1 MVNRKTLPAFLVSVA
16 LVSCVASS
24 HGVRD
29 IEGEGVGGKPAQGGS
44 VIDRELG
51 ATFSLPIAGYSFTE
65 SEAALL
71 RDAENLTTEKCMA
84 RYGIEYSAGSVS
96 DQDPPADR
104 RYGLSSFSEAKKYG
118 YRMPPT
124 PSFEEESVSG
134 EVEALLYGTSASG
147 KFRGQDVPVNG
158 CAGEGVEKLR
168 AKGQPQRG
176 AQAAGM
182 IAKESFIE
190 SMESVPVREA
200 MRVWSICMGN
210 KGYRYESPLEAMADQ
225 RFLGD
230 EVSAVE
236 KRTARADL
244 ECKDESR
251 LPEVWFVSERE
262 VQRRMI
268 KDNSELLDELQET
281 HDLRLRLARKVLSSP
296 S

>member
-1 MVNRKTLPAFLVSVA
+1 M
-16 LVSCVASS
+16 ASS
-24 HGVRD
+24 QRVGSA
-29 IEGEGVGGKPAQGGS
+29 EGEGVAARPAQENS

-51 ATFSLPIAGYSFTE
+51 VTFSLPIAGYSFTE
-65 SEAALL
+65 SEVALL
-71 RDAENLTTEKCMA
+71 RNAENLTTEKCMA
-84 RYGIEYSAGSVS
+84 RYGIEYSVGSAVS

-104 RYGLSSFSEAKKYG
+104 RYGISSFGEAKKYG
-118 YRMPPT
+118 YHMPPT

-134 EVEALLYGTSASG
+134 EVRALLYGTAASG
-147 KFRGQDVPVNG
+147 KFRGRDVPVNG

-168 AKGQPQRG
+168 VKEQSQRG
-176 AQAAGM
+176 AQAAGR
-182 IAKESFIE
+182 IAKESFVE

-200 MRVWSICMGN
+200 MRVWSICMRN
-210 KGYRYESPLEAMADQ
+210 EGYRYASPLEAMADQ

-251 LPEVWFVSERE
+251 LPEVWFVSESE
-262 VQRRMI
+262 VQQRMI
-268 KDNSELLDELQET
+268 EENSELLDELQES

>member
-1 MVNRKTLPAFLVSVA
+1 MASSQGVGSVA
-16 LVSCVASS
+16 A
-24 HGVRD
+24 
-29 IEGEGVGGKPAQGGS
+29 EGMGAKPAQEES
-44 VIDRELG
+44 VIDQKLG
-51 ATFSLPIAGYSFTE
+51 ATFSLPIAGYSLTE

-84 RYGIEYSAGSVS
+84 RYEIEYSAGSAIS

-104 RYGLSSFSEAKKYG
+104 RYGISSFSEAKKYG

-134 EVEALLYGTSASG
+134 EVRALLYGTAASG

-168 AKGQPQRG
+168 VKGRSQRG
-176 AQAAGM
+176 EQAAGM
-182 IAKESFIE
+182 IARESFIE

-200 MRVWSICMGN
+200 MRVWSICMGER
-210 KGYRYESPLEAMADQ
+210 GYRYKSPLEAMADQ
-225 RFLGD
+225 RFLGG
-230 EVSAVE
+230 EVSATE

-244 ECKDESR
+244 ECKEESR
-251 LPEVWFVSERE
+251 LPDVWFVSERE
-262 VQRRMI
+262 VQWRMI
-268 KDNSELLDELQET
+268 EENSELLDELQES